1 MNRLNALVVRNATK
15 PGRLAD
21 GDGLYLVVGK
31 TGSKSW
37 VVRVQKDGRR
47 RDIGLGSAKK
57 VPLKLARERAA
68 TVRQQIEIGI
78 DPVAE
83 RRKRTPVPTF
93 EEAAVLVHG
102 EHQKGWKSG
111 KHQAQWLST
120 LRSYAF
126 PRFGQVLVS
135 QVETHAV
142 RDALEAIWLSKPETA
157 RRLRQRINAIIDWA
171 VAKGY
176 RESGLVLP
184 VIDKSLPKQRTR
196 VKHHAAMPYAHL
208 PLFMTELVNS
218 TSTAKAALQALILTG
233 CRSGEIREA
242 RWSELDLEARS
253 WIIPAARMKG
263 GREHF
268 VPLSPAAVRVFEK
281 MLAHRRDKQSFV
293 FPGQKRD
300 KPLSDMTLLKVLRDA
315 GRRETVHGFRSTF
328 RDWVAEQTTYPRE
341 LAEVALAHVNSDKTE
356 AAYLRS
362 DRREQRRDMME
373 EWATFV
379 MNKSRLKYVK
389 I

>member
-1 MNRLNALVVRNATK
+1 MNRLNALVVRNANK

-68 TVRQQIEIGI
+68 TVRQQVEIGI

-83 RRKRTPVPTF
+83 RRKRVPVPTF
-93 EEAAVLVHG
+93 EEAAVLVHS

-157 RRLRQRINAIIDWA
+157 RRLRQRITAIIDWA

-196 VKHHAAMPYAHL
+196 VKHHAAMPYADL

-218 TSTAKAALQALILTG
+218 TSTAKAALQALILTC

-242 RWSELDLEARS
+242 QWREVDLDARA
-253 WIIPAARMKG
+253 WIIPAERMKS
-263 GREHF
+263 GREHY

-281 MLAHRRDKQSFV
+281 MLAYRRDKQALV

-300 KPLSDMTLLKVLRDA
+300 KPLSDMTLLKVLRDS

-328 RDWVAEQTTYPRE
+328 RDWVAEQTTYPSE

-379 MNKSRLKYVK
+379 MNKCRTK
-389 I
+389 